1 MERDRRFPE
10 IERASRP
17 LIERLREFVRK
28 VLRLAKG

>member
-1 MERDRRFPE
+1 MEKERRFPE
-10 IERASRP
+10 IEKAGRP